1 MLKIL
6 LLAIKKNWEILL
18 KKTPTV
24 LRSNWCNR
32 DHDIFIYIPLF
43 GIYVYMYIKISFKV
57 SCWWKSEFRP
67 EDHMTPDLT
76 LEDHMISIVYHM
88 TFMAYLSTWQQR
100 EYVYVII
107 VEIRLRHDH
116 HITSI
121 ETNLIKA
128 NQLNMFLKTLT
139 IYNV

>member
-1 MLKIL
+1 
-6 LLAIKKNWEILL
+6 
-18 KKTPTV
+18 
-24 LRSNWCNR
+24 
-32 DHDIFIYIPLF
+32 
-43 GIYVYMYIKISFKV
+43 
-57 SCWWKSEFRP
+57 
-67 EDHMTPDLT
+67 MTPDLT

-116 HITSI
+116 HITSM